1 MNSLELYQLWG
12 NLYGHKELA
21 ACTSSFLV
29 GKSQTLAR
37 SLESLY
43 VKGILLP
50 IKKKSPHS
58 YGNSLDSAYSPPWP
72 GSIPSQGTKIPQA
85 MWYDQ
90 KKKKIIIST
99 IP

>member
-1 MNSLELYQLWG
+1 MDTRSWQPVLVPSWLAKVKHLP
-12 NLYGHKELA
+12 GHWK
-21 ACTSSFLV
+21 ACTLKEYFCQL
-29 GKSQTLAR
+29 K
-37 SLESLY
+37 
-43 VKGILLP
+43 
-50 IKKKSPHS
+50 KKKSPHS

>member
-50 IKKKSPHS
+50 IKKKEKPTQ
-58 YGNSLDSAYSPPWP
+58 LWEFP
-72 GSIPSQGTKIPQA
+72 GLCILTTMAGFNP
-85 MWYDQ
+85 
-90 KKKKIIIST
+90 
-99 IP
+99 